1 MRNLVLSNR
10 SQNHTTLVDNDFI
23 DCHMVKANGEF
34 VKVYLFLLR
43 HLNAPSAVLTVSAI
57 ADSLDNTEKD
67 ILRALNYWEKEGL
80 LSLQYD
86 ESDHSL
92 CGIEFCPVPSCRE
105 ERPSGMTPAYED
117 PEASF
122 RVDRVET
129 SFCTPSRDDCNDM
142 KASNTTPVS
151 DARGAVPTSIKAFRD
166 RKEFQQLLFVTEQ
179 YIGRPL
185 TRTDIDT
192 ISYFFDQ
199 LHFSADLI
207 EYLIE
212 YCVENQHT
220 SMHYIKKVALAWADA
235 NVTTVDEAR
244 ATSSIYNKN
253 CYTVLNAFGI
263 RGRGP
268 AASEIAYIKKW
279 TEQYG
284 FTLDIIKE
292 ACDRTMSSIHQPSF
306 DYTDK
311 ILSKWLTQHVRVF
324 SDIERVDTAFRQEKE
339 NRRRTAAP
347 KPAAN
352 IKTKFNNFNGRSY
365 DIDSLEERLLKTR

>member
-1 MRNLVLSNR
+1 MKSLVLS
-10 SQNHTTLVDNDFI
+10 SHGQNHTTLVDNHFI

-43 HLNAPSAVLTVSAI
+43 HLNSSPVALTISTI
-57 ADSLDNTEKD
+57 ADCLDNTEKD

-80 LSLQYD
+80 LSLQYE

-92 CGIEFCPVPSCRE
+92 CGIAFCPVPPCEGSGNSCAI
-105 ERPSGMTPAYED
+105 PAYED
-117 PEASF
+117 TSAS
-122 RVDRVET
+122 ET
-129 SFCTPSRDDCNDM
+129 QAPSTVQIPDVTMGAD
-142 KASNTTPVS
+142 TIS
-151 DARGAVPTSIKAFRD
+151 DSRGTAPTSIKAFRD
-166 RKEFQQLLFVTEQ
+166 RKEFQQLLFVAEQ

-220 SMHYIKKVALAWADA
+220 SMRYIKKVALAWADA
-235 NVTTVDEAR
+235 HVTTVEEAR

-311 ILSKWLTQHVRVF
+311 ILSKWLTQHVRVL
-324 SDIERVDTAFRQEKE
+324 SDIERVDTAFRQERE
-339 NRRRTAAP
+339 NKRRTVTS
-347 KPAAN
+347 KPVAN